1 MARLS
6 KNDVTLQQVAL
17 TAGVSIATVSRVARG
32 IGPVSDGTR
41 AIVQAVID
49 ELGFHSSRVDPVQGP
64 GLHNALGVVLPGLS
78 GPYHAGVIAGFESA
92 AVASRMSVL
101 ILGTHLL
108 AGSNDLVLDMADRV
122 DGIAVL
128 GGSVDKGVVD
138 ALVRH
143 TCAVVQ
149 VAGLPRRG
157 VPTLRCE
164 NTEAVRSLTRHLLV
178 DHRYG
183 RLTFVGNPVG
193 SPDAAARW
201 LGFRAAHHDA
211 GRLVPNNPLRV
222 GHDQSGGMG
231 AAAQLLRMRN
241 RPRAVVCVNDETAL
255 GVLVAVLGNGLRVPD
270 DIAITGFDDLAASAL
285 TSPPL
290 TTVRQSV
297 RELGIRTV
305 QTLRAMV
312 EGLADPAPDV
322 VLPTEVILRS
332 SCGCTPP
339 MAGPDLL
346 IKARVA
352 TRPPTRPGRRASTAT
367 AGASLPR

>member
-41 AIVQAVID
+41 AMVKAVID
-49 ELGFHSSRVDPVQGP
+49 ELGFHSNKVGSAQAKR
-64 GLHNALGVVLPGLS
+64 LHKTLGVVLPGLS

-92 AVASRMSVL
+92 AVASRLSVL
-101 ILGTHLL
+101 ILGTHLV
-108 AGSNDLVLDMADRV
+108 AESNDLVLDMADRV

-128 GGSVDKGVVD
+128 GGTVDNGVVD

-143 TCAVVQ
+143 SCPVVQ

-164 NTEAVRSLTRHLLV
+164 NTESVRSLTRHLLV

-201 LGFRAAHHDA
+201 LGFRAAHRDA

-231 AAAQLLRMRN
+231 AAAQLLKMRN

-255 GVLVAVLGNGLRVPD
+255 GVLVSVLGNGLRVPD
-270 DIAITGFDDLAASAL
+270 DIAITGFDDLSASAL

-290 TTVRQSV
+290 TTVRQPV

-305 QTLRAMV
+305 QTLRAV
-312 EGLADPAPDV
+312 IEGLAAPPTDM

-332 SCGCTPP
+332 SCGCAAPVARPSFLT
-339 MAGPDLL
+339 
-346 IKARVA
+346 KA
-352 TRPPTRPGRRASTAT
+352 RASTRQRASAVA
-367 AGASLPR
+367 AGGSRPR